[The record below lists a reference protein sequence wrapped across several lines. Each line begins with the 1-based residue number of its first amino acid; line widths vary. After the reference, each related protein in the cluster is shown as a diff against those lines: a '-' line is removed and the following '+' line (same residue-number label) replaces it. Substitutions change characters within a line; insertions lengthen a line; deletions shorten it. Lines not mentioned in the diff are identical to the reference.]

1 MEDKTF
7 ESALLELESAVARL
21 EAGDLTLQ
29 DSLEIY
35 AQGQQLVAF
44 CAKLLEEARL
54 KVELLSADG
63 ELIPIRPN
71 ISE

>member
-1 MEDKTF
+1 MENKTF